1 MRGRAWILGCLL
13 VAAAGVALGRG
24 LLSERTA
31 APASPAGAS
40 EPATPVSPAPAAPQ
54 AAATSS
60 EPLPEGLG
68 VEERRDIEVF
78 RRASASVV
86 FITSIALRRD
96 FWSFDVLQIPQGT
109 GSGFVWDKRGN
120 IVTNYHVI
128 EAGDKF
134 SVTLA
139 DQSEWDAEVVGAA
152 PEKDVAVLRIKAS
165 AERLVPLTPGR
176 SHDLLVGQKVLALGN
191 PFGLDHS
198 MTSGIVSALGRELKS
213 PNGRTIRDVIQTDAA
228 INPGN
233 SGGPLLDS
241 SGRLIGVNAAIYS
254 PSGASAG
261 IGFAVPV
268 DTVKRLVPQLIE
280 KGRAV
285 NPGIGVRYL
294 SDAQA
299 DRLGLQGVAVLS
311 VLADGPADRAGIE
324 GIARTRRGY
333 VIGDVITAVDGTP
346 VRSTDDLDY
355 AFEKSGVGAAV
366 TLTVER
372 EGRSRSVKV
381 TLEDIRESSRA
392 ALSSRDR

>member
-1 MRGRAWILGCLL
+1 MRGRVWIFGCLL
-13 VAAAGVALGRG
+13 VAVTGVALGKG
-24 LLSERTA
+24 LLAERAAAPTVSASAEETPPA
-31 APASPAGAS
+31 APAL
-40 EPATPVSPAPAAPQ
+40 AALPGG
-54 AAATSS
+54 
-60 EPLPEGLG
+60 PLPEGLG
-68 VEERRDIEVF
+68 PEERRDIDVF
-78 RRASASVV
+78 RGASASVV

-96 FWSFDVLQIPQGT
+96 LWSFDVMQIPQGT
-109 GSGFVWDKRGN
+109 GSGFVWDKKGSV
-120 IVTNYHVI
+120 VTNFHVI

-152 PEKDVAVLRIKAS
+152 PDKDIAVLRIKAP
-165 AERLVPLTPGR
+165 ADRLVPLTTGR

-285 NPGIGVRYL
+285 NPGIGTRYL
-294 SDAQA
+294 TDAQA
-299 DRLGLQGVAVLS
+299 ERLGIEGVVVLS
-311 VLADGPADRAGIE
+311 VLADSPAGRAGIE
-324 GIARTRRGY
+324 GIGRSRRGY
-333 VIGDVITAVDGTP
+333 VVGDVITAVDGKP
-346 VRSTDDLDY
+346 VKTSDDVDY
-355 AFEKSGVGAAV
+355 AFERAGVGAPV
-366 TLTVER
+366 TLNVER
-372 EGRSRSVKV
+372 EGRSRTVKI
-381 TLEDIRESSRA
+381 TLQDIRW
-392 ALSSRDR
+392 